1 MYMGYNDQNIFNF
14 KQLCI
19 SAKVIVL
26 HVKGSMEPELS
37 YQNIIEDD
45 VEISGKLTASI
56 NALPNIFPNK
66 WL

>member
-1 MYMGYNDQNIFNF
+1 MYMGYNDQNVFNF

-26 HVKGSMEPELS
+26 HVKESMEPELS
-37 YQNIIEDD
+37 YQNIVEDD
-45 VEISGKLTASI
+45 VGISGKLTAST